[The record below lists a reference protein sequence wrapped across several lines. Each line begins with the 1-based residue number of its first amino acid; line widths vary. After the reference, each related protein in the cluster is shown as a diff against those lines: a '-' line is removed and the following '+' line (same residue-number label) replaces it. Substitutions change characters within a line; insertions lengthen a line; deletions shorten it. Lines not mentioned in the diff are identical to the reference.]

1 MTRRALWALLA
12 VFALIIAACGDD
24 AGGDTT
30 TTEAAEEEVA
40 ATTTTAPPP
49 ETTTTEEA
57 MAEIGSFQHPIQVLF
72 VPSTDA
78 DEIIAG
84 GELLKAVL
92 EVETGYTYEVSVPTS
107 YGAVVEEMCASP
119 DDTIGFIPAQA
130 YVIASDLCGVEPL
143 LKAIRFGYDVYWTQ
157 FIVPRD
163 SDIETLEDLN
173 GKTWAYPEVTSTSG
187 YLVPLGVFNN
197 LGIVT
202 GEGFEAGGHTA
213 TALAIYNGEAD
224 FGTTF
229 FSPAIDSE
237 SNVVWD
243 EDPANADV
251 PADLLAGCGLN
262 EDGALFCGDDYE
274 VRDARRNIREDQPDV
289 AQKVRIVTLTDEI
302 PNDTMSFSPD
312 FDEAQ
317 RDLIVAAFKA
327 FAEEDP
333 ELFAQTM
340 DAYSWTGVT
349 DTNDSEFDSIR
360 EALSTL
366 GLGPDDLG

>member
-1 MTRRALWALLA
+1 MKRRALWALLA
-12 VFALIIAACGDD
+12 VFALIVAACGGDD
-24 AGGDTT
+24 AADTT
-30 TTEAAEEEVA
+30 AAAPDTTAAA
-40 ATTTTAPPP
+40 PDTTAPPP
-49 ETTTTEEA
+49 ETTTTEEP
-57 MAEIGSFQHPIQVLF
+57 MAEIGSPEHPIQVLF

-92 EVETGYTYEVSVPTS
+92 EVETGLSFEVDVPTS

-130 YVIASDLCGVEPL
+130 YVIASDLCGVEPI

-163 SDIETLEDLN
+163 SDIETLDDLN

-187 YLVPLGVFNN
+187 YLVPLGLFNN
-197 LGIVT
+197 LGIET
-202 GEGFEAGGHTA
+202 GDSFEAGGHTA

-229 FSPAIDSE
+229 FSPAIDASE
-237 SNVVWD
+237 TPIWD
-243 EDPANADV
+243 GTPQGADV
-251 PADLLAGCGLN
+251 PDDLVAGCGLN

-274 VRDARRNIREDQPDV
+274 VRDARRNIRADNPDV
-289 AQKVRIVTLTDEI
+289 VQNVKIVALTEEI

-312 FDEAQ
+312 FDATLQE
-317 RDLIVAAFKA
+317 LIVAAFVA

-333 ELFAQTM
+333 DLFATTM
-340 DAYSWTGVT
+340 AAYSWTGVT
-349 DTNDSEFDSIR
+349 TTSDSEFDSIR